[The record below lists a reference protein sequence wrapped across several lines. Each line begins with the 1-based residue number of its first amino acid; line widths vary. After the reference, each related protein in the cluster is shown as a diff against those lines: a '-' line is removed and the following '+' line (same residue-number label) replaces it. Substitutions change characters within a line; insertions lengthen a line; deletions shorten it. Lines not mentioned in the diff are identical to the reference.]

1 MPREH
6 FRGKLELQRP
16 CGPGP
21 EHLLQLVERL
31 LLGLVG
37 HEEQHLVS
45 HGWPPPLFGRP
56 TNAIRAVK
64 LPKPVR
70 KRYSNPPTRSGNSEL
85 ETDVQPA
92 PRPTAP
98 DASGQRHHAVIVFAD
113 VVGYSRLMADDEP
126 RPLDP
131 LTALSKNWV

>member
-1 MPREH
+1 MAGLLPCSADP
-6 FRGKLELQRP
+6 QRDP
-16 CGPGP
+16 S
-21 EHLLQLVERL
+21 R
-31 LLGLVG
+31 
-37 HEEQHLVS
+37 
-45 HGWPPPLFGRP
+45 
-56 TNAIRAVK
+56 K

-126 RPLDP
+126 GTLDRW
-131 LTALSKNWV
+131 TALYKNVLKPEAERRHGQ